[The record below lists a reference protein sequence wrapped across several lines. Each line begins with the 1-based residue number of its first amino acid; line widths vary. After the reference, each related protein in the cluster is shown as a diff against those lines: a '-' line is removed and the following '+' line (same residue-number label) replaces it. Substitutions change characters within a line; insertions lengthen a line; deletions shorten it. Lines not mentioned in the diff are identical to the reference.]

1 MKSHEV
7 GCPLC
12 GGSGLYKRECNV
24 CGGRTSVDCVR
35 CRGISCDDA
44 GFSCCEG
51 HWNVAYYLGS
61 LLIC

>member
-24 CGGRTSVDCVR
+24 CGGRTSVDCV
-35 CRGISCDDA
+35 
-44 GFSCCEG
+44 
-51 HWNVAYYLGS
+51 NVVVAS
-61 LLIC
+61 LVMMLVSHVARDIGMSLTI